1 MGVSVAAAINDAR
14 GEPGGQVCLSDTPAL
29 RGCTEGARFAQ
40 STLSRRAQQEAGME
54 DGESASVEGGL
65 EEGKP
70 SVRNTAPRS
79 GGGLGGTRAALLRN
93 IDFIEQG
100 ITEVGT

>member
-1 MGVSVAAAINDAR
+1 MSKRYTSPEGLHGRCEVCSKHS
-14 GEPGGQVCLSDTPAL
+14 EPCRVI
-29 RGCTEGARFAQ
+29 EGR
-40 STLSRRAQQEAGME
+40 TQQEAGME

-65 EEGKP
+65 EEGNLH
-70 SVRNTAPRS
+70 VRNTTPRS
-79 GGGLGGTRAALLRN
+79 GSGLGGTRAPLLWN